1 LAWKRLPI
9 LNHSRSGR
17 LLLSVA
23 IVLLGAGPTFQPVSA
38 GAEDSAELGAGI
50 VLSQL
55 SVEQGSQVAR
65 LARLLP
71 DGSLRILSEDFHSA
85 RDPDVS
91 FDGERILFSG
101 KKRETSRWQ
110 IYEMASDGSGVRQV
124 TDVPM
129 DCRQPIYQST
139 IYVITS
145 DEPWH
150 QISFVGS
157 TDDQHSSLYSAKLD
171 GTTIRRI
178 THNPY
183 GETDPFLMPDG
194 RILFAGRQS
203 NRLESG
209 DSDRV
214 ALFATNLD
222 GTDYAIFAGD
232 EGARLKRMPCVTAH
246 RLAVFVES
254 AEPTR
259 DGAGR
264 LAAVSLRRN
273 LHSYRELTRPADG
286 LFHSPAPLPNG
297 ELLVSRRPRDGSGSH
312 AVYRFDPASGRTA
325 LIYDDPRRHDIQ
337 ARSLSPRP
345 EPDGRS
351 SVVNEEDPTGILYG
365 LNVYTTDLEQSDWLP
380 PGSAKRLRVLEGL
393 PERKPPTGELPPL
406 PRSRV
411 LGEIDVERDGSFNIR
426 VPANIPIRLQLLDED
441 GLALRTCEWIWVR
454 NKESRGC
461 IGCHADAELTPEN
474 RMVEAVTKPSISL
487 ALPPDRRRA
496 VDFSRDVAPIVSDK
510 CADSGCHADR
520 GIRRPGRQELAPY
533 LARTARTSPLV
544 WHLLGRNTSRPWDEA
559 SPGSPS
565 QAISPECSASVA
577 EQEKRTIIEWI
588 DFGAH

>member
-1 LAWKRLPI
+1 
-9 LNHSRSGR
+9 
-17 LLLSVA
+17 LSVA
-23 IVLLGAGPTFQPVSA
+23 VVLLGAGPTLQRASA
-38 GAEDSAELGAGI
+38 GAEDLAELGAGI

-55 SVEQGSQVAR
+55 SVDQGSQAAR
-65 LARLLP
+65 LVRLLP
-71 DGSLRILSEDFHSA
+71 DGSLQILSEGFHSA

-91 FDGERILFSG
+91 FDGKRMLFSG
-101 KKRETSRWQ
+101 KKRATSHWQ

-124 TDVPM
+124 IDVPM

-157 TDDQHSSLYSAKLD
+157 IEGQYPSLYAAKID
-171 GTTIRRI
+171 GTTVRRI
-178 THNPY
+178 THSPY

-203 NRLESG
+203 NRLEPG
-209 DSDRV
+209 DRDRV

-254 AEPTR
+254 EEATR

-264 LAAVSLRRN
+264 LAAVRLQRN
-273 LHSYRELTRPADG
+273 LHSYRELTRPPDG
-286 LFHSPAPLPNG
+286 LYHSPSPLPSGN
-297 ELLVSRRPRDGSGSH
+297 LLVSRRPRDDSGTH
-312 AVYRFDPASGRTA
+312 AVYHFDPASGRTA

-351 SVVNEEDPTGILYG
+351 SVVNEQDPTGILYG
-365 LNVYTTDLEQSDWLP
+365 LNVYTNDLEQPDWLP
-380 PGSAKRLRVLEGL
+380 PGSVKRLRVLEGL
-393 PERKPPTGELPPL
+393 PERKPPASDPPPL
-406 PRSRV
+406 PRSRM
-411 LGEIDVERDGSFNIR
+411 LGEIDVEQDGSFNLR

-461 IGCHADAELTPEN
+461 IGCHEDGELTPEN
-474 RMVEAVTKPSISL
+474 RLVEAVTKPSIPL
-487 ALPPDRRRA
+487 VLPPERRRT
-496 VDFSRDVAPIVSDK
+496 VDFSRNVAPILSAR
-510 CADSGCHADR
+510 CTDSGCHADR
-520 GIRRPGRQELAPY
+520 GIRRAGRQELAPY